1 MTRTHMHTDKDC
13 IMNVHQREIRDRH
26 ALAER
31 MAVEAGKLA
40 LDYFRNRDALVIE
53 SKGDPQ
59 DVVSI
64 ADRNVETL
72 IRDRVSETF
81 GEDGFLGEEY
91 GLVAGSTGYT
101 WVVDPIDGTS
111 PFVHGMPN
119 WCVSI
124 AVLHD
129 GEPVVGV
136 IQVPCHDELYSSAL
150 GQGAT
155 LNGKTMTLD
164 DRKTIRNAV
173 TGIGAN
179 HHITPASVG
188 KIVED
193 LLESG
198 GNFVRLG
205 SGALMLAYVAA
216 GRLVGYYEPYMHAW
230 DCLGGYCL
238 VREAGGWFLPFPTEG
253 EGLTKGAPVL
263 AAGPGAIE
271 DLRRIAS
278 A

>member
-1 MTRTHMHTDKDC
+1 MSSEQD
-13 IMNVHQREIRDRH
+13 EIVKRH
-26 ALAER
+26 KLAENI
-31 MAVEAGKLA
+31 AVEAGKLA
-40 LDYFRNRDALVIE
+40 LGYYRRRDTLVIE
-53 SKGDPQ
+53 IKGDPQ

-64 ADRNVETL
+64 ADRNVEDL
-72 IRDRVSETF
+72 IRERT
-81 GEDGFLGEEY
+81 GEAFPADGFLGEEY
-91 GLVAGSTGYT
+91 GLTAGDSGFT

-124 AVLHD
+124 AVLYK

-136 IQVPCHDELYSSAL
+136 IHVPCHDELYSGAS
-150 GQGAT
+150 GMGAT
-155 LNGKTMTLD
+155 LNGRSLKLESI
-164 DRKTIRNAV
+164 KTIRNAV

-179 HHITPASVG
+179 HHVTPASVG

-193 LLESG
+193 LLASG

-238 VREAGGWFLPFPTEG
+238 VREAGGWFLPFPSDG
-253 EGLTKGAPVL
+253 ERLTKGAPVL
-263 AAGPGAIE
+263 AAGPGAID
-271 DLRRIAS
+271 DLRRIAGIGKTGV
-278 A
+278 AAA

>member
-1 MTRTHMHTDKDC
+1 MASEHD
-13 IMNVHQREIRDRH
+13 EIVKRH
-26 ALAER
+26 KLAETV
-31 MAVEAGKLA
+31 ALEAGELA
-40 LDYFRNRDALVIE
+40 LGYYRRRDTLVIE
-53 SKGDPQ
+53 IKGDPQ

-64 ADRNVETL
+64 ADRQVEEL
-72 IRDRVSETF
+72 IRKRTCEAFPD
-81 GEDGFLGEEY
+81 DGFLGEEY
-91 GLVAGSTGYT
+91 GLTGGNSGYT

-124 AVLHD
+124 AVLYR

-136 IQVPCHDELYSSAL
+136 IHVPCHDELYSGAL

-155 LNGKTMTLD
+155 LNGKVLKLSKT
-164 DRKTIRNAV
+164 KTIRNAV

-179 HHITPASVG
+179 HHVTPQSVA

-193 LLESG
+193 LLANG

-205 SGALMLAYVAA
+205 SGALMLAYVAS
-216 GRLVGYYEPYMHAW
+216 GRLVGYFEPYMHAW

-238 VREAGGWFLPFPTEG
+238 VREAGGWFLPFPSEG
-253 EGLTKGAPVL
+253 ERLTKGAPVL

-271 DLRRIAS
+271 DLQRIAGIGKEGV
-278 A
+278 AAA